1 MGLYLALL
9 YPFHTTGRKFLS
21 SLFWF
26 FGWFFLFCFVFF
38 LVYWKT
44 KNISLHFYLPASF
57 SEPSNCMISDNREIY
72 DVTSQKTTANSLE
85 SVSQP
90 QARGHAASML
100 GCRRWPRDRC
110 RASTLRDVWFYCEVN
125 CMNIVTEEKKKSSRN
140 RHDFILSKSSGEIL
154 GGLAGWS
161 LLSHHPDLGSSP
173 WDRCRGAMW
182 HVKLCLA
189 LSFIFL
195 IT

>member
-26 FGWFFLFCFVFF
+26 FGWFFLFCFGFF

-44 KNISLHFYLPASF
+44 KNISLHFYLPACF
-57 SEPSNCMISDNREIY
+57 SEPSDCMISDNREIY
-72 DVTSQKTTANSLE
+72 DVMSQKTTADSLE

-90 QARGHAASML
+90 RARGHAASML

-125 CMNIVTEEKKKSSRN
+125 CMNIVTKEKKS
-140 RHDFILSKSSGEIL
+140 LPEIDTTL
-154 GGLAGWS
+154 
-161 LLSHHPDLGSSP
+161 SSP
-173 WDRCRGAMW
+173 KAAGRSWEASRAGLSCHTTLTWAAPHETGAGVPCDM
-182 HVKLCLA
+182 
-189 LSFIFL
+189 LSCAWLYLLFF
-195 IT
+195 